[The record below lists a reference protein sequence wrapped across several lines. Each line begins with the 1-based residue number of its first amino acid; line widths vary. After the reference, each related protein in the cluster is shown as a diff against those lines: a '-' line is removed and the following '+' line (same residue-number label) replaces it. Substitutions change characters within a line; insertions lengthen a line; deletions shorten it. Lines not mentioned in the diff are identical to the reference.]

1 MIQSACDAPSR
12 LFAEAT
18 HSSQLLFDTPDVF
31 LLSLTLPGEDG
42 NTGGSDSG
50 SSVVLSGE
58 DVARRPGDLSTQ
70 VGQGLDQDSTAKKGF
85 YVRTSATSTRGVF
98 QLLTFEWSCKVWVF
112 WAMISQRIDCAQNS
126 SN

>member
-58 DVARRPGDLSTQ
+58 DVAGCPGELSTE
-70 VGQGLDQDSTAKKGF
+70 GLERLDEDGSLDGCDGLAMCNRSET
-85 YVRTSATSTRGVF
+85 GV
-98 QLLTFEWSCKVWVF
+98 
-112 WAMISQRIDCAQNS
+112 
-126 SN
+126 